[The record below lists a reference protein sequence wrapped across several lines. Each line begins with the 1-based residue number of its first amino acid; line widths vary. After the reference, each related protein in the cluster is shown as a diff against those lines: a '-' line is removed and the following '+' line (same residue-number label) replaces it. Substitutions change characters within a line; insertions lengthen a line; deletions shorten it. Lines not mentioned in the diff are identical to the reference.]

1 MSEHTGEQRPTLL
14 PYGDPAFLADPFPL
28 YRQLREDGPVRHVVA
43 AGGLEAWL
51 VTRYE
56 DGLAALSD
64 SRLSSDVRDA
74 SDGRLLAQLPDTESD
89 SMLSNMLRSD
99 PPDHTRLRRL
109 VSKAFTARRVAQMRP
124 RIQAVAD
131 DLLDAV
137 VPAGRADL
145 VADFALPLPVT
156 VIGELLGVPVDERHD
171 FQGWTDRMLRRGT
184 EPPDPAVVNEAW
196 QHMRAYLTGLVHA
209 KRAHPGD
216 DLLSDLVA
224 ARDAEQRLS
233 EDELIAM
240 VFLLL
245 VAGYITT
252 VNLIGTG
259 IATLLAHPDQFEL
272 LRCDPGLLPG
282 AIEEFL
288 RYDGPVSPGIA
299 RFAREDVV
307 IAGVA
312 VPRGATVLIGSA
324 VADRDPKRFSDPDRL
339 DITRQ
344 DNAHL
349 AFGHGIHYC
358 LGAPLARLEGQIAI
372 GTVLRRLPGLA
383 LDTGADGIRRRPGG
397 LRGPECLPVTFA
409 PGG

>member
-1 MSEHTGEQRPTLL
+1 MSEQPVLL
-14 PYGDPAFLADPFPL
+14 PYGDPAFVADPFPL
-28 YRQLREDGPVRHVVA
+28 YRQLREDGPVRRVVI
-43 AGGLEAWL
+43 AGALEAWL

-74 SDGRLLAQLPDTESD
+74 ADIRLLQQLPDTERE
-89 SMLSNMLRSD
+89 SMLGNMLRSD

-124 RIQAVAD
+124 RIQAVTD
-131 DLLDAV
+131 RLLDAV
-137 VPAGRADL
+137 VADGRADL
-145 VADFALPLPVT
+145 IEDFALPLPVT
-156 VIGELLGVPVDERHD
+156 VISELLGVPVDERHE
-171 FQGWTDRMLRRGT
+171 FQHWTDRMIMRGA

-196 QHMRAYLTGLVHA
+196 RHMRGYAGELIGA
-209 KRAHPGD
+209 KRAEPGE
-216 DLLSDLVA
+216 DLLSALIT
-224 ARDAEQRLS
+224 ARDEEARLS
-233 EDELIAM
+233 EDELVAM

-245 VAGYITT
+245 AAGYITT
-252 VNLIGTG
+252 VNLIGGG
-259 IATLLAHPDQFEL
+259 IAMLLAHPDQL
-272 LRCDPGLLPG
+272 DRLRSDPGLLPG

-288 RYDGPVSPGIA
+288 RFDGPVSPGIA
-299 RFAREDVV
+299 RFAREDVE
-307 IAGVA
+307 IAGVR

-324 VADRDPKRFSDPDRL
+324 VADRDPERFPDPDRL
-339 DITRQ
+339 DITRP

-372 GTVLRRLPGLA
+372 GTALRRLPGLA
-383 LDTGADGIRRRPGG
+383 LAVPPSEIPWRPGG
-397 LRGPECLPVTFA
+397 LRGPLTLPVTFT

>member
-1 MSEHTGEQRPTLL
+1 MSERPVLL
-14 PYGDPAFLADPFPL
+14 PYADPAFVADPFPL
-28 YRQLREDGPVRHVVA
+28 YRQLREDGPVRRVVI

-56 DGLAALSD
+56 DGLAALSEP
-64 SRLSSDVRDA
+64 RLSSDVRDA
-74 SDGRLLAQLPDTESD
+74 SDTRLLQQLPATERE

-109 VSKAFTARRVAQMRP
+109 VSKAFTARRVAGMRP

-131 DLLDAV
+131 GLLDAII
-137 VPAGRADL
+137 PHGRADL
-145 VADFALPLPVT
+145 IADFALPLPVT
-156 VIGELLGVPVDERHD
+156 VISELLGVPVDDRHD
-171 FQGWTDRMLRRGT
+171 FQGWTDRMIVRGAQ
-184 EPPDPAVVNEAW
+184 PADPAVVNEAW
-196 QHMRAYLTGLVHA
+196 QHMRAYVSELIRA
-209 KRAHPGD
+209 KRAAPGE
-216 DLLSDLVA
+216 DLLSGLIT
-224 ARDAEQRLS
+224 ARDEEQQLS

-252 VNLIGTG
+252 VNLIGGG
-259 IATLLAHPDQFEL
+259 IAMLLAHPDQLDL
-272 LRCDPGLLPG
+272 LRSDPELLPG

-299 RFAREDVV
+299 RFAREDVK
-307 IAGVA
+307 IAGTSI
-312 VPRGATVLIGSA
+312 PRGATVLIASA
-324 VADRDPKRFSDPDRL
+324 IADRDPARFPAPDQL

-344 DNAHL
+344 DNPHL

-372 GTVLRRLPGLA
+372 GTALRRLPGLA
-383 LDTGADGIRRRPGG
+383 LAGTPDEIRWRPGG
-397 LRGPECLPVTFA
+397 LRGPQTLPVTFT
-409 PGG
+409 PGGRPGR